1 MADATIRTIDAA
13 LFAALRRINPG
24 ADQTNP
30 GSNADAREPR
40 IRYIGRW
47 LGEPLRATTLN
58 DAYRVAIQSQVDG
71 RTPALLLGFDGEVV
85 DPRPL
90 MVATVSGDTE
100 FIATAS
106 WSVLVVIR
114 DTRNATT
121 MTRGSAAGPDATL
134 GFAEIVE
141 IVEAAL
147 SNLMVEGLYNVSNVR
162 YVETRPYLV
171 VPNEIYAM
179 LLRFTTRRRVAD
191 ARSDGLDP
199 TYEASLGAPLLTMQ
213 AYMNLYPPSL
223 AGDFVADPATGL
235 TGNPVQTADPLQP
248 LGLDTSSGGAPPL
261 PGILAWW
268 AGNATNGARLVP
280 VSTPSGGGLEAPVA
294 DATRSTLTPYPVP
307 SDGSTVPLWRPIL
320 PQPPVGPWVVAQ
332 ASALSQP
339 RREVIAS
346 VSWVR
351 FVTGD
356 SLYASASEGL
366 TAGQDMGGVD
376 TDTSGPGTI
385 LPAPAILP
393 TGGFPR
399 TVAVIL
405 HGAASTGATQY
416 VVGYGTQG
424 GATALAEWDVVL
436 LDTASGLVPAVSVG
450 SAATNVSSGV
460 LLNAN
465 PALVLA
471 SYDGTTA
478 RGGTNTVTIRVV
490 PASGTGATVTG
501 TRVLD
506 TQAVRVSMGRA
517 GTLSARVGAALV
529 WPRVLSGSEVT
540 ALLAWA
546 SAAYGVSGS

>member
-13 LFAALRRINPG
+13 IFAALRRINPG

-58 DAYRVAIQSQVDG
+58 DAYRVGIQSQVDG

-100 FIATAS
+100 VIATAS

-141 IVEAAL
+141 LVERAL
-147 SNLMVEGLYNVSNVR
+147 SNLSIAGLYNVSNLR

-171 VPNEIYAM
+171 VPNEMYAM
-179 LLRFTTRRRVAD
+179 LLRFTTRRRAAD
-191 ARSDGLDP
+191 ARTDGLDP
-199 TYEASLGAPLLTMQ
+199 AYEAAQGSPLLTLQ
-213 AYMNLYPPSL
+213 AYMNLYPAGLS
-223 AGDFVADPATGL
+223 GDFVADPSTGL
-235 TGNPVQTADPLQP
+235 TGNPVQTADFLQP
-248 LGLDTSSGGAPPL
+248 LGINTTNNAAPPL
-261 PGILAWW
+261 PGIIAWW
-268 AGNATNGARLVP
+268 AADATNGARLVP
-280 VSTPSGGGLEAPVA
+280 VETPSAGPVEYPIA
-294 DATRSTLTPYPVP
+294 DAALSTLTPYPMP
-307 SDGSTVPLWRPIL
+307 SDGSTVPMWRPML
-320 PQPPVGPWVVAQ
+320 PQPPVGRWEIAQ
-332 ASALSQP
+332 ASASAQP
-339 RREVIAS
+339 RREDIAT
-346 VSWVR
+346 VPWVR
-351 FVTGD
+351 FVAGD
-356 SLYASASEGL
+356 SLYASASDGL

-385 LPAPAILP
+385 LPPTPILP
-393 TGGFPR
+393 AEGFPR
-399 TVAVIL
+399 TVAVVL
-405 HGAASTGATQY
+405 RGATSTAATQA
-416 VVGYGTQG
+416 VFGYGTQG
-424 GATALAEWDVVL
+424 GATALAEWDVVI
-436 LDTASGLVPAVSVG
+436 LDTPSGLVPAVSVG
-450 SAATNVSSGV
+450 GTGNNVSSAF
-460 LLNAN
+460 LLDGN
-465 PALVLA
+465 PCLVLA

-478 RGGTNTVTIRVV
+478 RGGTGTVSIRVV
-490 PASGTGATVTG
+490 PASGAGVTVTA

-517 GTLSARVGAALV
+517 GTLSARVGASLV
-529 WPRVLSGSEVT
+529 WPRVLSGAEVT
-540 ALLAWA
+540 GLLAWA
-546 SAAYGVSGS
+546 SSTYGVSGS